1 MFVSLLLDAGWRVNV
16 ATPDA
21 KDLLHRLRVRNQADS
36 AQLHVLE
43 WNVLQRSFFQRIV
56 GRLHRLIRPESVND
70 TQKVELDP
78 RYLDP
83 GEFGQRLSALQ
94 KKCKWRPAIV
104 FNMYVDMYAPD
115 PKRWEAFESQCSLP
129 WAGIRFVPSEDA
141 KEAYY
146 QSGSLAGMCF
156 LDEALC
162 LKYRQL
168 LPEKA
173 FEYLPDITE
182 TAIPGSE
189 SELVREINAH
199 AKGRKIVFLG
209 GTLGGNKNLSSW
221 YQLIAMADPSEWYFV
236 QIGEMFEDTLSKE
249 DAYELSKIKQHCP
262 ENLYIKLEYLP
273 DEAMFNEVINAS
285 DVIFAVYRNFTISS
299 NMPGKAAAFNKP
311 ILVADG
317 HLMGQR
323 VVHYGLGAVVPQ
335 DNVPMMLSA
344 LNTLMEPTALFEDNF
359 QAYRDDFSLSALGQ
373 RWISFLHTCIA
384 QSKQQIGKGLR

>member
-1 MFVSLLLDAGWRVNV
+1 LLLDAGWRVNV

-43 WNVLQRSFFQRIV
+43 WNVLQRSFFQRV
-56 GRLHRLIRPESVND
+56 LGRLHRLLRPASVIAAQ
-70 TQKVELDP
+70 TVELDP

-83 GEFGQRLSALQ
+83 GEFGHRLRALY
-94 KKCKWRPAIV
+94 KKCKWRPVIA
-104 FNMYVDMYAPD
+104 FTMYMDMYAPD
-115 PKRWEAFESQCSLP
+115 PKRWEAFELQGPLP
-129 WAGIRFVPSEDA
+129 WAGIRFVPSEIA
-141 KEAYY
+141 TEAYY
-146 QSGSLAGMCF
+146 QLNSCAGMCF
-156 LDEALC
+156 LDETLC
-162 LKYRQL
+162 QKYRQL
-168 LPEKA
+168 LPQKT

-182 TAIPGSE
+182 SALPAAA
-189 SELVREINAH
+189 SELVLNIKSR

-221 YQLIAMADPSEWYFV
+221 YQLVATADSSQWYFV

-249 DAYELSKIKQHCP
+249 DLIELSKIKQYCP

-311 ILVADG
+311 ILVAEG

-323 VVHYGLGAVVPQ
+323 VAQYGLGAVVPQ
-335 DNVPMMLSA
+335 DDVAMMMSA
-344 LNTLMEPTALFEDNF
+344 LQTLVQPLASLSDNF
-359 QAYRDDFSLSALGQ
+359 QAYRNDFSLSALGQ
-373 RWISFLHTCIA
+373 RLIGFLQACIA
-384 QSKQQIGKGLR
+384 QSRQQTGQGL